1 MLTKKTEN
9 VRRDEGEVSP
19 LAGHCNVC
27 GVSPVCHH
35 RRVAM
40 SITIVNVVRTTQ
52 VSVPLCKRCFEV
64 ANKAD
69 FMGWILV
76 VLSTILVPIVLALA
90 NDEFRQMHI
99 GLLVALGFIV
109 GLLAK
114 FAIGWCLRGGTDGNM
129 YCRRGSFVRLMEGKG
144 WRVCFFFKR

>member
-1 MLTKKTEN
+1 MEGRIALKKFDYVDQKNFLSEN

-69 FMGWILV
+69 FM
-76 VLSTILVPIVLALA
+76 
-90 NDEFRQMHI
+90 
-99 GLLVALGFIV
+99 ALGNNAKS
-109 GLLAK
+109 GLMS
-114 FAIGWCLRGGTDGNM
+114 DD
-129 YCRRGSFVRLMEGKG
+129 
-144 WRVCFFFKR
+144 